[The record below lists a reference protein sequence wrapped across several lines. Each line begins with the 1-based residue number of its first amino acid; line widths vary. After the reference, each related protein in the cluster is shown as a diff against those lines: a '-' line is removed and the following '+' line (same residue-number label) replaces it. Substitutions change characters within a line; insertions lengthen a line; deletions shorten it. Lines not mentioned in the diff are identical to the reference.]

1 MSILHLPKTLPDGR
15 VVAYHVP
22 TEFYLD
28 VTTNHMQIIIE
39 SYDTEDAARSR
50 GMASARSVVDIPL
63 QDWKPEY
70 ASKLLNF
77 VIADAAWKSS
87 IVLP

>member
-1 MSILHLPKTLPDGR
+1 MSILKLTKTLPDGR
-15 VVAYHVP
+15 IVSFHAP
-22 TEFYLD
+22 TEFHLD
-28 VTTNHMQIIIE
+28 VTTNHMQIIVE
-39 SYDTEDAARSR
+39 SYDTEFAARNF
-50 GMASARSVVDIPL
+50 GMASARSVVDVPL

-77 VIADAAWKSS
+77 VIADAAWKSA